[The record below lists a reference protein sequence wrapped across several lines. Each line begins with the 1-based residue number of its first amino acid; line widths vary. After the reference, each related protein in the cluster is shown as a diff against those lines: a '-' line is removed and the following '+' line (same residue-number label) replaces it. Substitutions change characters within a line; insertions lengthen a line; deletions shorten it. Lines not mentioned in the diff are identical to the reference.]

1 MQHITDI
8 SRQQL
13 RFSSLEDTISPDNQ
27 VRFIDAFVEYVD
39 HSKLNFAAKTL
50 KTKSP
55 LDILSLN
62 FTITP

>member
-8 SRQQL
+8 SHQQL

>member
-1 MQHITDI
+1 MQHITGI
-8 SRQQL
+8 PLQQL